1 MKRKLIALTFISTIL
16 ATSFSAQANPTT
28 EKGGVLTTKE
38 GRALYTFDKDST
50 GHSNCS
56 GGCLAAWPPF
66 AVSNAA
72 MADADFTVIKRED
85 GTQQWAYEGKPLY
98 LFSGDA
104 NPGDMNGDNK
114 NGVWHLIRS
123 GAKPA
128 AAKPSSSYSSYG
140 SY

>member
-1 MKRKLIALTFISTIL
+1 MKRNLFSLSLFSAIL
-16 ATSFSAQANPTT
+16 AASLSVQANPTVD
-28 EKGGVLTTKE
+28 KGGVLTTKE
-38 GRALYTFDKDST
+38 GRALYTFDKDSP

-56 GGCLAAWPPF
+56 GGCLTAWPPF
-66 AVSNAA
+66 VVTDAA

-114 NGVWHLIRS
+114 NGVWHLIRI

-128 AAKPSSSYSSYG
+128 AAKPSSSGY
-140 SY
+140 